1 MSNYFKGGETARAAA
16 LAQQY
21 RDRMTP
27 TQKQRVRKLFADNGA
42 QIDL

>member
-27 TQKQRVRKLFADNGA
+27 AQKQRVRKLFADNGA